1 MSDIELN
8 NNWNDWDK
16 EYDFRVLH
24 LDNQLRNEES
34 VSKMFYNLLDAT
46 TTLNMS
52 FDAPDSHTALMR
64 KEALGMLYRA
74 CPQVEGFP
82 NMHRNANTTWSI
94 LPGNG
99 GRARYRKEEEKN
111 ELYVYDEKLEK
122 LGQTSQFWL
131 KNNLQRT

>member
-8 NNWNDWDK
+8 NNWDDWDK

-52 FDAPDSHTALMR
+52 FDAPDSHTADLMR

-82 NMHRNANTTWSI
+82 NMHRNANTKSWSI
-94 LPGNG
+94 RFMELAEELE
-99 GRARYRKEEEKN
+99 RRKEEEYK
-111 ELYVYDEKLEK
+111 K
-122 LGQTSQFWL
+122 
-131 KNNLQRT
+131 